1 MDKKFM
7 GLLGFFFLLFG
18 LFVSLIVFE
27 DPLVRFTKARQEL
40 APSGEKSL
48 IFAWPLQV
56 PADGSTD
63 VVVSVFIRNEE
74 GDELGGKKVSLTTT
88 VGQFQQQEVVADK
101 LGKAAFILR
110 SSEAGVAEI
119 KGMIDGATAI
129 THTITVRFDPPSS

>member
-1 MDKKFM
+1 M

-48 IFAWPLQV
+48 IFAWPLQA

-63 VVVSVFIRNEE
+63 VVVSVFIRNED
-74 GDELGGKKVSLTTT
+74 GDELGGKKVTLTTNL
-88 VGQFQQQEVVADK
+88 GKFQQQEVVADK

-110 SSEAGVAEI
+110 SGEEGVAEI
-119 KGMIDGATAI
+119 KGKIDDAVSI
-129 THTITVRFDPPSS
+129 THTITVRFDTPSS